1 MEKIEINQKVLSK
14 NDMDA
19 AELRNRF
26 KKNGTFTVNIMSSPG
41 SGKTSLL
48 EKILGALSTKYN
60 VAVIEGDL
68 QTENDKERIEK
79 VGVKAVQIQTGGAC
93 HLEAAEIERKLP
105 LVDGDNLDLLIIEN
119 VGNLVCPSEYDLGQ
133 DANIVLLSV
142 TEGDDKPLKY
152 PTMFFALFFFIINK
166 IDLAPYVDF
175 DIEKAVSNAK
185 KIKST
190 LEDFRISCKTG
201 EGLQHVIDWFER
213 GILAKKQCS

>member
-1 MEKIEINQKVLSK
+1 MEKIEINKKVLSK

-19 AELRNRF
+19 AELRSRF

-48 EKILGALSTKYN
+48 EKILGVLSAKYN

-68 QTENDKERIEK
+68 QTENDKERVEK

-105 LVDGDNLDLLIIEN
+105 LIVGDNLDLLIIEN

-133 DANIVLLSV
+133 DANIILLSV

-152 PTMFFALFFFIINK
+152 PSMFFAGDIFIINK
-166 IDLAPYVDF
+166 VDLAPYVDF
-175 DIEKAVSNAK
+175 NIEKAVSNAK

-190 LEDFRISCKTG
+190 LEDFIISCKTG
-201 EGLQHVIDWFER
+201 VGLEKVIDWFER

>member
-1 MEKIEINQKVLSK
+1 MEKIEINKKVLSK

-19 AELRNRF
+19 AELRSRF

-48 EKILGALSTKYN
+48 EKILGVLSAKYN

-68 QTENDKERIEK
+68 QTENDKERVEK

-105 LVDGDNLDLLIIEN
+105 LIDGDNLDLLIIEN

-133 DANIVLLSV
+133 DANIILLSV

-152 PTMFFALFFFIINK
+152 PSMFFAGDIFIINK
-166 IDLAPYVDF
+166 
-175 DIEKAVSNAK
+175 EKAVSNAK

-190 LEDFRISCKTG
+190 LEDFIISCKTG
-201 EGLQHVIDWFER
+201 VGLEKVIDWFER